1 MYCNQTSYSSSLT
14 RVVITR
20 MSMSHES
27 GSHAR
32 HGGRECSLRS
42 KKSGMEETLHY
53 VGSYGEVDGKKWV
66 ERNFASLILL
76 GIDIINFIHKNL

>member
-1 MYCNQTSYSSSLT
+1 
-14 RVVITR
+14 
-20 MSMSHES
+20 
-27 GSHAR
+27 
-32 HGGRECSLRS
+32 
-42 KKSGMEETLHY
+42 MEETLHY